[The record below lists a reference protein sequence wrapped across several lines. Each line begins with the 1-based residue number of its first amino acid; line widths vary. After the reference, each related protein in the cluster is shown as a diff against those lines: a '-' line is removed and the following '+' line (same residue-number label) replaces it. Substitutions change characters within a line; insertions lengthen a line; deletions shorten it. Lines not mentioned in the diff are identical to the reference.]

1 MRLTRIEFNG
11 YKRLAQTSCNV
22 DGKLIAFVG
31 PNEAGK
37 SSVLE
42 ALAWL
47 DTSGRTPL
55 PDTARTREH
64 SCTRRAPRWTSR
76 KPRFS

>member
-47 DTSGRTPL
+47 DTDDDKAL
-55 PDTARTREH
+55 PDNVLTRDWQMWGQ
-64 SCTRRAPRWTSR
+64 APLVSATY
-76 KPRFS
+76 